1 MNTVNE
7 LNFIFGDIKS
17 QLDDLVNEAKKIDE
31 KKLKEEEKL

>member
-1 MNTVNE
+1 ME